1 MITIAKIFLS
11 ASHNFIAVFS
21 ALLLLCNTYA
31 KAQNSDKM
39 KKKILFVVTSHDE
52 KGNTGEKTGFYLSE
66 VAHPWNVLMNSGY
79 EIDFVS
85 PKGGKAPVDGLN
97 LGDSVNKKFWED
109 SKYRKKV
116 ENTFKPS
123 EINPENYAAIHFA
136 GGHGAM
142 WDFPENE
149 ELANI
154 AAKIYEK
161 NGIVSAVCHG
171 PAGIVN
177 SKLSNG
183 KYLVDGK
190 KVNAF
195 TNEEEVA
202 VKLDKVVP
210 FLLENKLIERGA
222 TFEKSGLWQSH
233 VVTDQRLI
241 TGQNPQSAQAVG
253 ETMLEQLK
261 QQEIVGK
268 ITRFEVKK
276 EYQDQFQKV
285 VSEYVKSSL
294 SKEGNIMSEA
304 YYEKEKPSVLWL
316 IERWKNVSELENF
329 NNDSQ
334 AKKINSLAKKALAQP
349 IKTIDVKDL
358 EPISK
363 EQWRRTSK
371 KEDNQLTIMLFVDAK
386 AGTQQTFKDT
396 YHVAMPQFRSEQG
409 VVTYQL
415 SQFEND
421 PTQFVTFEKFR
432 GDDAFQY
439 HLKFPPIQPVI
450 DYLNTSIKEQP
461 FQKGLHNLIE
471 FAPLIR
477 E

>member
-1 MITIAKIFLS
+1 MITVAKLLS
-11 ASHNFIAVFS
+11 ASHNAIAVFS
-21 ALLLLCNTYA
+21 AFLLVCSVYA
-31 KAQNSDKM
+31 KAQNSNKM
-39 KKKILFVVTSHDE
+39 KKKILFVVTSHDQ

-66 VAHPWNVLMNSGY
+66 VSHPWNILSNSGY

-85 PKGGKAPVDGLN
+85 PKGGKAPVDGFN
-97 LGDSVNKKFWED
+97 LGDSINKKFWGNT
-109 SKYRKKV
+109 KYRKKI
-116 ENTFKPS
+116 ENTLKPS
-123 EINPENYAAIHFA
+123 DIKPEDYAAIHFA

-149 ELANI
+149 QLSDI
-154 AAKIYEK
+154 AAKIYEQ

-190 KVNAF
+190 KLNAF
-195 TNEEEVA
+195 SNEEEIA
-202 VKLDKVVP
+202 VKLNNVVP
-210 FLLENKLIERGA
+210 FLLEDKLTERGA
-222 TFEKSGLWQSH
+222 KFEKSGLWQSH

-253 ETMLEQLK
+253 EAIMQQLK
-261 QQEIVGK
+261 QQEIVAK
-268 ITRFEVKK
+268 LTRFEVKK
-276 EYQDQFQKV
+276 EYVKQFQKAL
-285 VSEYVKSSL
+285 SDYVNKSL
-294 SKEGNIMSEA
+294 SEGGNVMSEA
-304 YYEKEKPSVLWL
+304 YYEKEKTTVLWL
-316 IERWKNVSELENF
+316 IERWINISELERF
-329 NNDSQ
+329 NNDLQ
-334 AKKINSLAKKALAQP
+334 GQNLTSLAKKALEQP
-349 IKTIDVKDL
+349 IKINYIQDL

-363 EQWRRTSK
+363 EQWRKTSK
-371 KEDNQLTIMLFVDAK
+371 KEDNQLTVMLFVDAK
-386 AGTQQTFKDT
+386 SGTQQTFKDV
-396 YHVAMPQFRSEQG
+396 YHIAMPQFRSEPG

-421 PTQFVTFEKFR
+421 PTKFVTFEKFR

-471 FAPLIR
+471 FAPLTR